1 MRKVFKYIFRILL
14 GVILLV
20 GLGVILLYL
29 PPVQRF
35 VKNKAVTY
43 AAKKLDMQVQVGNLA
58 LKFPLDLTLEEV
70 YVGKTVRDTF
80 AYIGKLHLDV
90 GLKRIFRKELAVK
103 ELALNRVKFRL
114 QNDTTGME
122 LSVGLDTLELKAD
135 RIDLKNKEINVQEL
149 RVATGDIFLRGGKGN
164 EEKDTTAATPFDW
177 KFYLEGLELS
187 QISYNMETPT
197 LPLLSARLERGM
209 ISKGEVDIGKQ
220 EIDVQTVAV
229 AEGECRIQTAA
240 SETVPETVAEE
251 LTDTTSLWTVKAAR
265 VEVKNYAFTL
275 SESSGQHFEL
285 NLSNIGIQ
293 IDSVYNRGSVVMA
306 DLKQLQVIR
315 KEGGRI
321 EQMQARVDLE
331 PAYTE
336 AGNVYVRTPY
346 SSLRLNAFSEAPLSG
361 IIRQSP
367 LKVKL
372 DASVGME
379 DIRLLWKDLPPEIVG
394 KKLSIQTE
402 FAYSENRIDL
412 KRLRTSMAGF
422 FDLQGKGQ
430 FSSIRDLQNISG
442 NFVLKGELKDIAFV
456 KHVTGGNF
464 EIPPDIQLDMEVSAL
479 RGELSPHIEIC
490 RNVGCLVVAGNYS
503 IPALTYDLHLQAD
516 RFDIA
521 PFLPADS
528 LGILT
533 ADIRLV
539 GKGIELKEA
548 ESRLSVE
555 IGQLT
560 YKRHAYRDIQLIAGV
575 DRMKWKGELK
585 SEDPDLILQLAF
597 QADSLD
603 KRYVLGLEGEVGMV
617 NLKEL
622 NMFQDDFSLSMKVK
636 ADAAI
641 EKEDSYLLNVG
652 LDQVRI
658 DDGRGFYNLGGL
670 LLHLLSD
677 RRETHV
683 DLVSGDFHMTFR
695 ADTLITQLP
704 PMFAAVAAEVKQQIQ
719 QREFDMVKIQALL
732 PFFRLKINGS
742 TENVMGKYLQS
753 KGILFKEIALAV
765 SSTPAE
771 GFHLKSGILH
781 PVLDKVEL
789 DSIVLNI
796 DQRGEQLTYRLQAL
810 NPQGIVKD
818 LYNVQASGYIRQD
831 RVEVEICQK
840 NKQNQTGVHIG
851 ADLIL
856 RDSSYVISLFP
867 ENPVLGYTSWMI
879 NAGNRIIIGPGGRIT
894 ADLRIVYQEKLVS
907 IQSLEDRGA
916 EKERL
921 QIEINGIDLAALTK
935 VIPFIPDLSGKLNTD
950 LLFYSLEDHVIA
962 DGDLSIGD
970 FYYQKQRIGDV
981 GLNVFYDAANRFTNH
996 AVNFSLYLDE
1006 IQRVIAKGK
1015 FSTSEQNRDV
1025 EIDLSIPS
1033 LPLYLV
1039 NAFVPA
1045 DVVKLSGDLNGK
1057 VELRG
1062 TLDRPQLNG
1071 GLAFQN
1077 GQAEAVMLGTAFGLD
1092 STLIPIRDGKLSFRN
1107 FAFTAPNRQALL
1119 VNGELTLTPFS
1130 DMRMDMNFKA
1140 TNFQV
1145 VNVKKNPVS
1154 LLYGKAYADVG
1165 VSLKGPFTALNLTGG
1180 INLLNNTSINY
1191 VIKSSTPQLKDR
1203 SIELVRFVSFRDT
1216 TLLQKDLLTNR
1227 VNNSSF
1233 MMKLFIEIGSA
1244 VNVVINLSED
1254 GDNQVAIQGGGN
1266 LIYSMNPE
1274 GGNNLVG
1281 KYTLS
1286 GGMVRYA
1293 IPVVGEKN
1301 FNIRSGSY
1309 VEWTGPLENPSLY
1322 ITASES
1328 VKVSVSEDNQSSRL
1342 VNFDAIIRIEGN
1354 LNQPQIT
1361 FDLSA
1366 PNDQAIQ
1373 TQLAAFS
1380 AEERTKQ
1387 AMNLLIYG
1395 TYSGP
1400 GTVNTGNSANNTLNN
1415 FVEKELNQ
1423 WSRKYLKNAG
1433 LTFGIDSYNQIG
1445 AGGQEVKKT
1454 DVSYQFS
1461 KQLFNDKINVKIGG
1475 RVTTDNDPA
1484 TGMEQNLVDDIAI
1497 EYMFSKN
1504 RNWFLKIFR
1513 HTNYESVLEGEVTQT
1528 GFGIVLRKS
1537 FRKIKDLFIR
1547 KSKRIIRDNQRKNK
1561 HDGEM

>member
-1 MRKVFKYIFRILL
+1 
-14 GVILLV
+14 
-20 GLGVILLYL
+20 
-29 PPVQRF
+29 
-35 VKNKAVTY
+35 
-43 AAKKLDMQVQVGNLA
+43 
-58 LKFPLDLTLEEV
+58 
-70 YVGKTVRDTF
+70 
-80 AYIGKLHLDV
+80 
-90 GLKRIFRKELAVK
+90 
-103 ELALNRVKFRL
+103 
-114 QNDTTGME
+114 
-122 LSVGLDTLELKAD
+122 
-135 RIDLKNKEINVQEL
+135 
-149 RVATGDIFLRGGKGN
+149 
-164 EEKDTTAATPFDW
+164 
-177 KFYLEGLELS
+177 
-187 QISYNMETPT
+187 
-197 LPLLSARLERGM
+197 
-209 ISKGEVDIGKQ
+209 
-220 EIDVQTVAV
+220 
-229 AEGECRIQTAA
+229 
-240 SETVPETVAEE
+240 
-251 LTDTTSLWTVKAAR
+251 
-265 VEVKNYAFTL
+265 
-275 SESSGQHFEL
+275 
-285 NLSNIGIQ
+285 
-293 IDSVYNRGSVVMA
+293 
-306 DLKQLQVIR
+306 
-315 KEGGRI
+315 
-321 EQMQARVDLE
+321 
-331 PAYTE
+331 
-336 AGNVYVRTPY
+336 
-346 SSLRLNAFSEAPLSG
+346 
-361 IIRQSP
+361 
-367 LKVKL
+367 
-372 DASVGME
+372 
-379 DIRLLWKDLPPEIVG
+379 
-394 KKLSIQTE
+394 
-402 FAYSENRIDL
+402 
-412 KRLRTSMAGF
+412 
-422 FDLQGKGQ
+422 
-430 FSSIRDLQNISG
+430 
-442 NFVLKGELKDIAFV
+442 
-456 KHVTGGNF
+456 
-464 EIPPDIQLDMEVSAL
+464 
-479 RGELSPHIEIC
+479 
-490 RNVGCLVVAGNYS
+490 
-503 IPALTYDLHLQAD
+503 
-516 RFDIA
+516 
-521 PFLPADS
+521 
-528 LGILT
+528 
-533 ADIRLV
+533 
-539 GKGIELKEA
+539 
-548 ESRLSVE
+548 
-555 IGQLT
+555 
-560 YKRHAYRDIQLIAGV
+560 
-575 DRMKWKGELK
+575 
-585 SEDPDLILQLAF
+585 
-597 QADSLD
+597 
-603 KRYVLGLEGEVGMV
+603 
-617 NLKEL
+617 
-622 NMFQDDFSLSMKVK
+622 
-636 ADAAI
+636 
-641 EKEDSYLLNVG
+641 
-652 LDQVRI
+652 
-658 DDGRGFYNLGGL
+658 
-670 LLHLLSD
+670 
-677 RRETHV
+677 
-683 DLVSGDFHMTFR
+683 
-695 ADTLITQLP
+695 
-704 PMFAAVAAEVKQQIQ
+704 
-719 QREFDMVKIQALL
+719 
-732 PFFRLKINGS
+732 
-742 TENVMGKYLQS
+742 
-753 KGILFKEIALAV
+753 
-765 SSTPAE
+765 
-771 GFHLKSGILH
+771 
-781 PVLDKVEL
+781 
-789 DSIVLNI
+789 
-796 DQRGEQLTYRLQAL
+796 
-810 NPQGIVKD
+810 
-818 LYNVQASGYIRQD
+818 
-831 RVEVEICQK
+831 
-840 NKQNQTGVHIG
+840 
-851 ADLIL
+851 
-856 RDSSYVISLFP
+856 
-867 ENPVLGYTSWMI
+867 
-879 NAGNRIIIGPGGRIT
+879 
-894 ADLRIVYQEKLVS
+894 
-907 IQSLEDRGA
+907 
-916 EKERL
+916 
-921 QIEINGIDLAALTK
+921 
-935 VIPFIPDLSGKLNTD
+935 
-950 LLFYSLEDHVIA
+950 
-962 DGDLSIGD
+962 
-970 FYYQKQRIGDV
+970 
-981 GLNVFYDAANRFTNH
+981 
-996 AVNFSLYLDE
+996 
-1006 IQRVIAKGK
+1006 
-1015 FSTSEQNRDV
+1015 
-1025 EIDLSIPS
+1025 
-1033 LPLYLV
+1033 
-1039 NAFVPA
+1039 
-1045 DVVKLSGDLNGK
+1045 
-1057 VELRG
+1057 
-1062 TLDRPQLNG
+1062 
-1071 GLAFQN
+1071 
-1077 GQAEAVMLGTAFGLD
+1077 MLGTAFGLD